1 MSHFSSFPL
10 IFHASSV
17 VGRKDLKDRVLD
29 NRYTLRNA
37 NDETDES
44 TVWFK
49 MVMRLLQDGNEGSLS
64 E

>member
-1 MSHFSSFPL
+1 VSHFSSFPL
-10 IFHASSV
+10 IFHVSSV

-29 NRYTLRNA
+29 NRCNA

-49 MVMRLLQDGNEGSLS
+49 MVMRFLQDGNEGSLS